1 MAKTYHDRYVE
12 ALIARGWRI
21 DAAARSS
28 KYTVLVQGSEA
39 RGATGNLMSDPTT
52 KMFVGKSGAVR
63 YGKTVSDSFSML
75 EAVKQLLLVPMP
87 AAEKVS

>member
-1 MAKTYHDRYVE
+1 MSKTYQDRYVE

-21 DAAARSS
+21 NSVARSS
-28 KYTVLVQGSEA
+28 KYIELVQGV
-39 RGATGNLMSDPTT
+39 GAQDVMGHPVADPTT

-75 EAVKQLLLVPMP
+75 ETTKRRLLTTVV
-87 AAEKVS
+87 EKVP